1 MREAAEG
8 AQRGEVRGSP
18 LLSQDAAKSR
28 RLLLA
33 AIITGIVCV
42 IELIGGLLSGSLAL
56 LSDAAHVFADVFSLL
71 LSFFAL
77 RLACRTPTMNHNYGF
92 HRAEILAALVNGL
105 ALLAIAIL
113 IGREAWER
121 FLAPPQIHTNQMF
134 IVAVVGL
141 LANGY
146 VLLGLRG
153 HSHDINLHSAY
164 LHVLGDLLASLGVV
178 AAAMVMAFTRWY
190 LVDPIISTAI
200 GLLILVSAA
209 RVVREAAHI
218 LMQGVPSH
226 LDVRQ
231 ITAAIEAHPLVRAVH
246 NLRVWAACSNA
257 YILTAHIVTCPE
269 TEEERRTLREDLRA
283 MLYARFGVVE
293 ATLELECEPCAGQ
306 MLIYP
311 LRHAE
316 PADHHGPAHDHVH
329 ET

>member
-1 MREAAEG
+1 MGQVLEG
-8 AQRGEVRGSP
+8 P
-18 LLSQDAAKSR
+18 LLPQDAAKSR

-33 AIITGIVCV
+33 ALITGAVCV
-42 IELIGGLLSGSLAL
+42 IELIGGLMSGSLAL

-77 RLACRTPTMNHNYGF
+77 RLACRVPTMQHNYGF
-92 HRAEILAALVNGL
+92 HRAEIFAALINGL
-105 ALLAIAIL
+105 ALFAIAIL
-113 IGREAWER
+113 IGREAWQR
-121 FLAPPQIHTNQMF
+121 FLAPPEIHTSQMLA
-134 IVAVVGL
+134 IAVLGL

-178 AAAMVMAFTRWY
+178 AAAITMASTGWY
-190 LVDPIISTAI
+190 LADPIISIAI
-200 GLLILVSAA
+200 GLLIFVSAG

-218 LMQGVPSH
+218 LMQGVPPH

-231 ITAAIEAHPLVRAVH
+231 ITTAIETQPEICAVH
-246 NLRVWAACSNA
+246 NLRVWAVCSNA

-269 TEEERRTLREDLRA
+269 TEEERKALRERLRE

-293 ATLELECEPCAGQ
+293 ATLELECEPCVGGT
-306 MLIYP
+306 LIHP
-311 LRHAE
+311 LSHAE
-316 PADHHGPAHDHVH
+316 LVDTHTHGHDHVH